1 MVSYAP
7 NIVTLCVDL
16 YDKERQ
22 SGRLYHQYTSGAV
35 PFTTLIEAMDRMDR
49 LYDELQ
55 FPQKALRPRSFLV
68 DRKKEER
75 AIKRGRMPALPEYER
90 KEKKKMAEF
99 DEVTGQRG
107 TDATFIVRVTYR
119 QNASWQGEVTWVD
132 RQKKERFRSAL
143 ELVRLLDSA
152 MSEEDK

>member
-7 NIVTLCVDL
+7 NIVTLCVGL

-55 FPQKALRPRSFLV
+55 FA
-68 DRKKEER
+68 
-75 AIKRGRMPALPEYER
+75 A
-90 KEKKKMAEF
+90 
-99 DEVTGQRG
+99 
-107 TDATFIVRVTYR
+107 
-119 QNASWQGEVTWVD
+119 
-132 RQKKERFRSAL
+132 
-143 ELVRLLDSA
+143 
-152 MSEEDK
+152 